1 MNTTFETHV
10 FCAQNNITTDD
21 CDRILHRVKQRT
33 ESPDYIRDILLVV
46 PIDAPD
52 GRKIKLVVRQGE
64 QHDLIQYVGDFL
76 QLYKM
81 SPDNTEGLANEI
93 HKRLPPIALQIPVS
107 LTSRRQVSIRFT
119 NNDNITNVVE
129 AFCNFYEIDSKVQL
143 LKVARSGMAPGTF
156 VV

>member
-1 MNTTFETHV
+1 M
-10 FCAQNNITTDD
+10 FCSQNNIISDD
-21 CDRILHRVKQRT
+21 CERILRRVRQRT

-52 GRKIKLVVRQGE
+52 GRKIKLVVREGE
-64 QHDLIQYVGDFL
+64 QHDLLQHVGDFL

-81 SPDNTEGLANEI
+81 DRGNTEGLANEV
-93 HKRLPPIALQIPVS
+93 HRRLPPIALQIPVS
-107 LTSRRQVSIRFT
+107 LTARRQVSIRFA

-143 LKVARSGMAPGTF
+143 LKAARSGMAPGTF